1 MIWYNYIYINTCRYT
16 YIYRYIYIHTVVTC
30 SYLYSSY
37 NIHIHFT
44 LHAGFLHASSRRSM
58 IVLFDLY
65 DKVQDVGSDV
75 SASRC
80 NEIRHLILNYAP
92 VSETTSITYSHIYI
106 YDYILH
112 IYILVYQIIY
122 VFYMCMYMCMPYVYV
137 YVYVTVYIYTYAY
150 IYIRNGSTHP
160 FICRDLIFRSRHFNR
175 AQGARPLWTN
185 YEWL

>member
-1 MIWYNYIYINTCRYT
+1 M
-16 YIYRYIYIHTVVTC
+16 
-30 SYLYSSY
+30 YSSY

-137 YVYVTVYIYTYAY
+137 YVYVTVYIYIHMHIY
-150 IYIRNGSTHP
+150 IYTKRKYTSFHLP
-160 FICRDLIFRSRHFNR
+160 
-175 AQGARPLWTN
+175 
-185 YEWL
+185 